1 MISSRTYKR
10 ALMFSAAAILAGAT
24 GIAQMQS
31 GGSAGQS
38 TQQQQQPQMPNPSST
53 AQGTPT
59 QDGATSMADQAFVS
73 SVFESDAAQEQL
85 GQLAQQKS
93 QSPDVKQL
101 AQRMAENRSKLDDQ
115 LKPLGDK
122 LDVHKPSKPSKK
134 VRQEIAK
141 LDTLSGPQ
149 FDEEYIRTVAKD
161 NERVVKDF
169 NSEAQTSQD
178 PTLQLAAKQDATV
191 LAQHQQTVEQVAQTH
206 NITLEAKK

>member
-1 MISSRTYKR
+1 MISNRTYKR

-31 GGSAGQS
+31 GGAAGQS
-38 TQQQQQPQMPNPSST
+38 TQQQQPQMPNPGSS
-53 AQGTPT
+53 AQGSPT
-59 QDGATSMADQAFVS
+59 TSGTTSMGDQVFVS
-73 SVFESDAAQEQL
+73 SVLESDAAQEQL

-93 QSPDVKQL
+93 ESPDVKQL
-101 AQRMAENRSKLDDQ
+101 AQSMAENRTKLDDQ
-115 LKPLGDK
+115 LKPLADK
-122 LDVHKPSKPSKK
+122 FDVHKPSKPSKK
-134 VRQEIAK
+134 VRQELAK
-141 LDTLSGPQ
+141 LETLSGPQ

-178 PTLQLAAKQDATV
+178 PTLQLAAKQDATA
-191 LAQHQQTVEQVAQTH
+191 LAQHQQALEKIAETH

>member
-1 MISSRTYKR
+1 
-10 ALMFSAAAILAGAT
+10 
-24 GIAQMQS
+24 
-31 GGSAGQS
+31 
-38 TQQQQQPQMPNPSST
+38 
-53 AQGTPT
+53 
-59 QDGATSMADQAFVS
+59 MADQAFVS

-115 LKPLGDK
+115 LKPLADK
-122 LDVHKPSKPSKK
+122 LDVHKPGKPSKK

>member
-1 MISSRTYKR
+1 MISNRTYKR

-31 GGSAGQS
+31 GGSSGQS
-38 TQQQQQPQMPNPSST
+38 TQQQQPQQMPNPSST

-59 QDGATSMADQAFVS
+59 ASGTTSMADQAFVS

-101 AQRMAENRSKLDDQ
+101 AQSMAENRSKLDDQ
-115 LKPLGDK
+115 LKPLADK
-122 LDVHKPSKPSKK
+122 LDVHKPGKPSKK

>member
-1 MISSRTYKR
+1 MISSRTSKR

-31 GGSAGQS
+31 GGSASQS
-38 TQQQQQPQMPNPSST
+38 TQQQQQPQMQNPSST

-59 QDGATSMADQAFVS
+59 TGGATSMADQAFVS

-101 AQRMAENRSKLDDQ
+101 AQSMAENRSKLDDQ
-115 LKPLGDK
+115 LKPLADK
-122 LDVHKPSKPSKK
+122 LDVHKPGKPSKK